1 MDTALRVLFVTPEAS
16 PLAVCGELAEFAGSL
31 PKHLR
36 ALGAEVSLVMPR
48 YRCPEIEA
56 LAAEPVFPELGVP
69 LGEEKV
75 KASVWK
81 AEAGGQTIYLIDQ
94 PKYFGRDKIYG
105 SSREDYPDNDERF
118 IFFNRAVLEF
128 LVASRLEV
136 DVLHCHNW
144 PTGLIPVFLKTHY
157 AGSPLLARIAT
168 VFTLHNASSQGCFP
182 AETLSLTGLSWDLFA
197 SRRLSF
203 NGQFNFLKAGVA
215 FSDAL
220 NTVSSAYKRELLTS
234 KEMGLA
240 EVLRARPGRF
250 IGIRNGL
257 DLEAWNPENDP
268 FIPAAFSAADW
279 SGKAVCK
286 KALCEEFGLAAETD
300 SPLLGLV
307 TPLTPQKGLD
317 ILLEAAPAIIDLG
330 FKMIMAGAGE
340 GRYVQAL
347 NKLQKTHPQSFGLRT
362 ELNPGLRHRIIA
374 GSDMILI
381 PSREE
386 PCGLNQFCG
395 FRYGTVPLA
404 RAVGGLKETVRP
416 FRPASGEGNGFMF
429 GEDSARA
436 LLRALRR
443 ARDCYLRPECWA
455 RLMKAGF
462 EAQSSWEEA
471 ARKYLGLYRSALSLR
486 RREGHGKPA

>member
-1 MDTALRVLFVTPEAS
+1 MTTALRVLFVTPEAS
-16 PLAVCGELAEFAGSL
+16 PLAVCGELADFARSL

-36 ALGAEVSLVMPR
+36 SLGADVSLVIPR

-56 LAAEPVFPELGVP
+56 LAAEPVLPDLSVP
-69 LGEEKV
+69 LGGERV

-81 AEAGGQTIYLIDQ
+81 AEAGGQTVYLIDQ

-105 SSREDYPDNDERF
+105 SSREEYPDNDERF

-128 LVASRLEV
+128 LVVSGLEV
-136 DVLHCHNW
+136 DILHCHNW

-157 AGSPLLARIAT
+157 ADSPHLARAAT

-220 NTVSSAYKRELLTS
+220 NTVSSGYKREIMTS

-240 EVLRARPGRF
+240 EVLKARRGRF
-250 IGIRNGL
+250 VGICNGL
-257 DLEAWNPENDP
+257 DLEVWNPAHDP
-268 FIPAAFSAADW
+268 FIPAPFSAADL
-279 SGKAVCK
+279 SGKAACK
-286 KALCEEFGLAAETD
+286 KALLEEFGLTAGPEA
-300 SPLLGLV
+300 PLLGLV
-307 TPLTPQKGLD
+307 TALTPQKGLD
-317 ILLEAAPAIIDLG
+317 ILLEAAPAILGLG
-330 FKMIMAGAGE
+330 FKMILAGTGE
-340 GRYVQAL
+340 NRYIQAL
-347 NKLQKTHPQSFGLRT
+347 NKLKKTHAASFGLRT
-362 ELNPGLRHRIIA
+362 EVDPGLNHRIIA

-381 PSREE
+381 PSRQE

-395 FRYGTVPLA
+395 FRYGTVPVV

-416 FRPASGEGNGFMF
+416 FRPASGEGNGFVF
-429 GEDSARA
+429 NEDSDRA
-436 LLRALRR
+436 LLRAVIR
-443 ARDCYLRPECWA
+443 ARDCYRRPEWWDKIM
-455 RLMKAGF
+455 RAGF
-462 EAQSSWEEA
+462 EAQPSWAEA
-471 ARKYLGLYRSALSLR
+471 ARKYLGLYGNALNLR
-486 RREGHGKPA
+486 RRE